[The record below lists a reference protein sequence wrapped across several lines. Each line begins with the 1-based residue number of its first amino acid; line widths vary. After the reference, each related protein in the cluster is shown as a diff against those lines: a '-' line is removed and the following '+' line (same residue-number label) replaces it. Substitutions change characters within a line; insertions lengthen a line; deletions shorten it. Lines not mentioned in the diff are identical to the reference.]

1 MSGFPLGSL
10 KGVWGQDPT
19 HNPKWSRSRGSA
31 PEDFLPES
39 IQHKKLDVPGYRKMP
54 AAWLEGARCFSG
66 TRTGTGIDPGT
77 QGTPW
82 RNP

>member
-19 HNPKWSRSRGSA
+19 HNPKWSRGSA
-31 PEDFLPES
+31 QEDSLPVA
-39 IQHKKLDVPGYRKMP
+39 IQHKKLDGPGYQKMP

-66 TRTGTGIDPGT
+66 TAANKNWDRH
-77 QGTPW
+77 
-82 RNP
+82 